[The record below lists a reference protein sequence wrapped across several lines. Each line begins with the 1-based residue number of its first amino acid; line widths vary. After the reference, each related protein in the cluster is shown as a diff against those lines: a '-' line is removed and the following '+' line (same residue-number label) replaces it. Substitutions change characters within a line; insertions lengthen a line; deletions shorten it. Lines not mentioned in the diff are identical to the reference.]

1 MEECEMDGSWKG
13 LISEGAKNVKTSPIR
28 EMVKLIRQPGMIS
41 FAGGMPDPAIFP
53 ISEFYECAEILKEKG
68 TEVLQYGATDGYAPL
83 KEFLAEWTS
92 PRMGRKICTEEIL
105 ITAGSIQVVDLLN
118 LVMVD
123 RGDSIIIE
131 EPTFMGTTAN
141 MHNHGAA
148 FIPISCDGDGMEVDK
163 LPDLIEKARSEGKRI
178 KYIYTIPNF
187 QNPLGCT
194 MSVERRKKLVEIA
207 GQYGLLILEDDPYGY
222 VRFDGEHLPTLFSL
236 DRNNLVMYA
245 GSFSKILAPGTRVGW
260 CTGPAEL
267 IQLMQSFKQGVD
279 VSTSVVAQ
287 ALVSEYCRKGYLES
301 FLPRIIAHY
310 RKKRD
315 LMEEGFR
322 KYLPLDKVS
331 YVTPQGGFFY
341 WLQTPEISAK
351 ALFDRAIE
359 KKVAFVP
366 GDAFYPGGGPDRNF
380 RMCYTFASPED
391 MEQGIQRLAEAMENL
406 S

>member
-1 MEECEMDGSWKG
+1 MKEPWEELLST
-13 LISEGAKNVKTSPIR
+13 GAKNVKTSPIR

-53 ISEFYECAEILKEKG
+53 IDEFYECASILKEKG
-68 TEVLQYGATDGYAPL
+68 KEVLQYGATDGYAPL
-83 KEFLAEWTS
+83 KEFLAEWTG
-92 PRMGRKICTEEIL
+92 PRMGQKVSTEEVL

-118 LVMVD
+118 LVLID
-123 RGDSIIIE
+123 RDDYIIIE

-141 MHNHGAA
+141 MHNHGAR
-148 FIPISCDGDGMEVDK
+148 FLSISCDEKGMEVDK
-163 LPDLIEKARSEGKRI
+163 LPEIIEKARSEEKKI

-194 MSVERRKKLVEIA
+194 MTLERRKKLVELAQKYDLI
-207 GQYGLLILEDDPYGY
+207 ILEDDPYGY
-222 VRFDGEHLPTLFSL
+222 VRFDGELLPTLFSL
-236 DRNNLVMYA
+236 DKKGIVLYA

-260 CTGPAEL
+260 CTGPAKL

-287 ALVSEYCRKGYLES
+287 ALVSEYCRKGYMES
-301 FLPRIIAHY
+301 FLPKIIAHY

-315 LMEEGFR
+315 AMEEGFR
-322 KYLPLDKVS
+322 KYLPLEKVQ

-341 WLQTPEISAK
+341 WVQTPDISTK
-351 ALFDRAIE
+351 ALFDKAID

-380 RMCYTFASPED
+380 RVCYTFASPED
-391 MEQGIQRLAEAMENL
+391 MEEGIKRLAQAMKDL
-406 S
+406 I

>member
-1 MEECEMDGSWKG
+1 MKEPWKD
-13 LISEGAKNVKTSPIR
+13 LLSIGAKNVKTSPIR

-53 ISEFYECAEILKEKG
+53 IDEFYECAGILREKG
-68 TEVLQYGATDGYAPL
+68 TDVLQYGATDGYAPL
-83 KEFLAEWTS
+83 KDFLADWTG
-92 PRMGRKICTEEIL
+92 PRMGRKILTEEIL

-118 LVMVD
+118 LVMID
-123 RGDSIIIE
+123 REDYIIIE

-141 MHNHGAA
+141 MHNHGAG
-148 FIPISCDGDGMEVDK
+148 FLSISCDESGMEVDK
-163 LPDLIEKARSEGKRI
+163 LPGIIEKARSEGKRI

-194 MSVERRKKLVEIA
+194 MTLERRKKLVEVA
-207 GQYGLLILEDDPYGY
+207 HRYDLLILEDDPYGY
-222 VRFDGEHLPTLFSL
+222 VRFDGEHEPTLFSL
-236 DRNNLVMYA
+236 DDRGIVLYA

-260 CTGPAEL
+260 CTGPQAL
-267 IQLMQSFKQGVD
+267 IKLMQSFKQGVD

-287 ALVSEYCRKGYLES
+287 ALVSEYCRKGYLDS
-301 FLPRIIAHY
+301 FLPKIISHY
-310 RKKRD
+310 RRKRD

-322 KYLPLDKVS
+322 KYLSLEKVK

-341 WLQTPEISAK
+341 WLQTPDISTK
-351 ALFDRAIE
+351 ALFDRAID

-380 RMCYTFASPED
+380 RVCYTFASAHD
-391 MEQGIQRLAEAMENL
+391 MEEGIRRLAEAMKEL
-406 S
+406 F